1 MACVTLK
8 RSLDFDP
15 LHSPSRPIKRR
26 RCVPMGCSPE
36 KRSGGPGPEAAMA
49 GSPAKQS
56 EFKESALT
64 PEQIANNLRD
74 EMKRLKKR
82 REFRGGPELQRPEL
96 QRPDLQRPASPG
108 SAPSSPEPMEPAGSS
123 MEAAGVVTPGK
134 NSEKPIFTLK
144 QMSMIAERM
153 CTERVEQVRAEY
165 DQILQ
170 QKLSEQYD
178 AFVKFI
184 DHQIQKRFTES
195 MAPSYLS

>member
-26 RCVPMGCSPE
+26 RCVPMGACTPE
-36 KRSGGPGPEAAMA
+36 KRVA
-49 GSPAKQS
+49 GESSSATSSPSKPS

-82 REFRGGPELQRPEL
+82 REFRGQG
-96 QRPDLQRPASPG
+96 PASPPSPS
-108 SAPSSPEPMEPAGSS
+108 SAPSSPEPMEGGMMGGSMAA
-123 MEAAGVVTPGK
+123 MEGAAPK
-134 NSEKPIFTLK
+134 QEKPIFTLK

-153 CTERVEQVRAEY
+153 CAERVEQVRAEY

-184 DHQIQKRFTES
+184 DHQIQKRFNES

>member
-1 MACVTLK
+1 
-8 RSLDFDP
+8 
-15 LHSPSRPIKRR
+15 
-26 RCVPMGCSPE
+26 MGGHCSPE
-36 KRSGGPGPEAAMA
+36 KRVA
-49 GSPAKQS
+49 GQEVPQTTS

-82 REFRGGPELQRPEL
+82 REFRGGAPHSCTTGGGP
-96 QRPDLQRPASPG
+96 PSPA
-108 SAPSSPEPMEPAGSS
+108 SAPSSPEPM
-123 MEAAGVVTPGK
+123 MEAHMMEGASSSLVTPTK

-153 CTERVEQVRAEY
+153 CAERVEQVRAEY
-165 DQILQ
+165 DLILQ

-184 DHQIQKRFTES
+184 DHQIQKRFNES
-195 MAPSYLS
+195 LAPSYLS

>member
-1 MACVTLK
+1 
-8 RSLDFDP
+8 
-15 LHSPSRPIKRR
+15 
-26 RCVPMGCSPE
+26 MGGHCSPDKRVVGQE
-36 KRSGGPGPEAAMA
+36 KRGQEGGFSKP
-49 GSPAKQS
+49 S
-56 EFKESALT
+56 EFKESVLT

-82 REFRGGPELQRPEL
+82 REFRGQQGPL
-96 QRPDLQRPASPG
+96 SPG
-108 SAPSSPEPMEPAGSS
+108 SAPSSPEPMMDMLMMEGASS
-123 MEAAGVVTPGK
+123 SSSVATPTK
-134 NSEKPIFTLK
+134 QSTEKPIFTLK

-153 CTERVEQVRAEY
+153 CAERVEQVRAEY

-184 DHQIQKRFTES
+184 DHQIQKRFNES

>member
-1 MACVTLK
+1 
-8 RSLDFDP
+8 
-15 LHSPSRPIKRR
+15 
-26 RCVPMGCSPE
+26 MGCSPE

-49 GSPAKQS
+49 GSPSKQS

-82 REFRGGPELQRPEL
+82 REFRGGPEV
-96 QRPDLQRPASPG
+96 QRPASPG
-108 SAPSSPEPMEPAGSS
+108 SAPSSPEPMEPAGPS
-123 MEAAGVVTPGK
+123 MEAVGVVTPGK

>member
-26 RCVPMGCSPE
+26 RCGVPMGGCTPE
-36 KRSGGPGPEAAMA
+36 KRVA
-49 GSPAKQS
+49 GEGTSSTSSPSKPS

-82 REFRGGPELQRPEL
+82 REFRGQG
-96 QRPDLQRPASPG
+96 PASPPSPS
-108 SAPSSPEPMEPAGSS
+108 SAPSSPEPMEGGMMGGAMGA
-123 MEAAGVVTPGK
+123 MEGAAPK
-134 NSEKPIFTLK
+134 QEKPIFTLK

-153 CTERVEQVRAEY
+153 CAERVEQVRAEY

-184 DHQIQKRFTES
+184 DHQIQKRFNES

>member
-1 MACVTLK
+1 
-8 RSLDFDP
+8 
-15 LHSPSRPIKRR
+15 
-26 RCVPMGCSPE
+26 MGGHCSPE
-36 KRSGGPGPEAAMA
+36 KRVA
-49 GSPAKQS
+49 GQEVPQTTS

-82 REFRGGPELQRPEL
+82 REFRGGAPHTIGGGP
-96 QRPDLQRPASPG
+96 PSPCTTGGGPPSPA
-108 SAPSSPEPMEPAGSS
+108 SAPSSPEPM
-123 MEAAGVVTPGK
+123 MEAHMMEGASSSLVTPTK

-153 CTERVEQVRAEY
+153 CAERVEQVRAEY
-165 DQILQ
+165 DLILQ

-184 DHQIQKRFTES
+184 DHQIQKRFNES
-195 MAPSYLS
+195 LAPSYLS

>member
-26 RCVPMGCSPE
+26 RCVPMGQPHGCSPS
-36 KRSGGPGPEAAMA
+36 KRDTGECS
-49 GSPAKQS
+49 SPTKPS
-56 EFKESALT
+56 EFKESVLT

-82 REFRGGPELQRPEL
+82 REFRGQGPP
-96 QRPDLQRPASPG
+96 SPG
-108 SAPSSPEPMEPAGSS
+108 SAPSSPEPMLEAHMMEGQAGPSS
-123 MEAAGVVTPGK
+123 SPSSSTTSGK
-134 NSEKPIFTLK
+134 QDKPIFTLK

-153 CTERVEQVRAEY
+153 CAERVEQVRAEY

-184 DHQIQKRFTES
+184 DHQIQKRFNES

>member
-1 MACVTLK
+1 
-8 RSLDFDP
+8 
-15 LHSPSRPIKRR
+15 
-26 RCVPMGCSPE
+26 MGGHCSPE
-36 KRSGGPGPEAAMA
+36 KRVGQEATAA
-49 GSPAKQS
+49 AQGKPSD
-56 EFKESALT
+56 FKESVLT

-82 REFRGGPELQRPEL
+82 REFRGQGPP
-96 QRPDLQRPASPG
+96 SPG
-108 SAPSSPEPMEPAGSS
+108 SAPSSPEPM
-123 MEAAGVVTPGK
+123 MEAHMMEGTSSALAGTPSK

-153 CTERVEQVRAEY
+153 CAERVEQVRAEY

-184 DHQIQKRFTES
+184 DHQIQKRFNES